1 MIHLIVEQ
9 FDKYL
14 DAGGIKDIAI
24 IIVECTY
31 VWTAKDMFE

>member
-1 MIHLIVEQ
+1 MIHLIVQQ

-24 IIVECTY
+24 IIVECMC
-31 VWTAKDMFE
+31 V